1 MKADSPLQPAKPLAK
16 ASTKT
21 TIKQWSE
28 EDRPREKLL
37 RLGARH
43 LSDAEL
49 LAIFINSGTEKDSA
63 LDLAKQIMT
72 GLDND
77 LGQLLEIDQAYLTG
91 CEPGEKKKRFA
102 GLGDCLLYTSPSP
115 RDTERSRMPSSA

>member
-1 MKADSPLQPAKPLAK
+1 MKADTPLQPAKLLSK
-16 ASTKT
+16 STTKN

-49 LAIFINSGTEKDSA
+49 LAIFINSGTEQDTA
-63 LDLAKQIMT
+63 LDLAKRLMT
-72 GLDND
+72 GLNNE
-77 LGQLLEIDQAYLTG
+77 LGRLLEIDHAYLTG

-102 GLGDCLLYTSPSP
+102 GLGDARGMRLGYK
-115 RDTERSRMPSSA
+115 